1 MFLFACLLCVC
12 MREKDRQTER
22 QSRETERETRGG
34 ARDFF
39 FFPVPRVN
47 FFVLSRCPGFSHV
60 INACLS
66 VRLKKIIVSASSK
79 LSGREPILV

>member
-1 MFLFACLLCVC
+1 

-22 QSRETERETRGG
+22 QREKERQRGP
-34 ARDFF
+34 RDFF

-47 FFVLSRCPGFSHV
+47 FFVLFRCPGFFHV

-66 VRLKKIIVSASSK
+66 VRLKK
-79 LSGREPILV
+79 L